1 MMAHPGENW
10 NKIIESYEKLSI
22 IKYYFYKFKK

>member
-1 MMAHPGENW
+1 MAPPDENL

-22 IKYYFYKFKK
+22 VKYYFYKFKK